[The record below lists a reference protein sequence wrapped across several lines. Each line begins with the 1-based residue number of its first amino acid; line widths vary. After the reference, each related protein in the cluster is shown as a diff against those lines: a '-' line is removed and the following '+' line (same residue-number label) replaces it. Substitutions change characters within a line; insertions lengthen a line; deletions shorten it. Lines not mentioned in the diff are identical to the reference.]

1 MSKRIAC
8 LPLGLWWKDHGMPK
22 YEYLSIGR
30 AVREQMPCQERAH
43 YTANCDEYFCVC
55 GEIGLRQLRESRG
68 LDRDPDPDFVDV
80 VFVALDVD
88 GLDEWG
94 RVNQVGSLDAQLRRV
109 TTSRKMRKK
118 SQRFLFGDTV
128 LNEADMFSQVSLED
142 LAPRDD
148 QEGQPRKVIL
158 VGHGLHNDIRRLAA
172 L

>member
-94 RVNQVGSLDAQLRRV
+94 RVNQVGISTIDTRAL
-109 TTSRKMRKK
+109 SRLVSP
-118 SQRFLFGDTV
+118 SQALSTH
-128 LNEADMFSQVSLED
+128 SY
-142 LAPRDD
+142 
-148 QEGQPRKVIL
+148 
-158 VGHGLHNDIRRLAA
+158 AA
-172 L
+172 LQRVAKCGRRARGSFSETLF